1 MIAGTR
7 RLLAFGAGLAG
18 AILHPGRISFL
29 VLFVTDRCNAQCP
42 YCFNNFLP
50 HLSHSTRRDA
60 APLLSLDEYERIA
73 GNLDPLFQ
81 VVLSGG
87 EPFLRDDVD
96 AIVGAFH
103 KRAGARLFSIPTNG
117 SLPDRAAR
125 KLETMAASCP
135 RATFNLIVSLD
146 ALGPR
151 HDALRRLPG
160 GFEKALS
167 LCRAA
172 LELRRSRGNVNLV
185 VTTAV
190 SNDNLDEVGAL
201 QSFLARALPPKGWHH
216 NIQYDQRLGSRPA
229 NASRFKAKALELETN
244 PAGAPGGLWERF
256 VSRWYVR
263 RINAIILDQ
272 LAQDRMIYRC
282 VGGRKIGVVMPDGG
296 AYPCEPFVFETD
308 YRRFPRR
315 NLRDFGYDF
324 ERLRREPGY
333 VRMME
338 FIEQGRC
345 RACPWSCAATAS
357 MSYEWRNWPLW
368 LRGTASAS

>member
-1 MIAGTR
+1 MIAEAR
-7 RLLAFGAGLAG
+7 RLLAFGMRFVEG
-18 AILHPGRISFL
+18 ILHPGRISFL

-42 YCFNNFLP
+42 YCFNTFLP
-50 HLSHSTRRDA
+50 HLSPSTRQDA
-60 APLLSLDEYERIA
+60 ASLLSLDEYARIA
-73 GNLDPLFQ
+73 GNLNPLFQ

-96 AIVGAFH
+96 AIVETFYE
-103 KRAGARLFSIPTNG
+103 RAGTRLFSIPTNG

-125 KLETMAASCP
+125 KLERMAASCP
-135 RATFNLIVSLD
+135 LATFNLIVSLD
-146 ALGPR
+146 ALGSK

-172 LELRRSRGNVNLV
+172 LKLRPSRGNVNLV

-190 SNDNLDEVGAL
+190 SDDNLGEVGAL
-201 QSFLARALPPKGWHH
+201 QSFLRRALPPKGWHH
-216 NIQYDQRLGSRPA
+216 NIQYDQRLGSRRA
-229 NASRFKAKALELETN
+229 DVSRLQEKARDGKTN
-244 PAGAPGGLWERF
+244 PDGAPGGLWERF

-263 RINAIILDQ
+263 RINDIILDQ

-296 AYPCEPFVFETD
+296 AYPCEPFVFEPD

-324 ERLRREPGY
+324 KRLRREPGY
-333 VRMME
+333 LRMME

-368 LRGTASAS
+368 LRGPAASS